1 MLKFFLWA
9 AIQTFPFEVQY
20 AWMSN
25 WRKLIDLAQIPRYPN
40 VSVLECKSGLL
51 GLHNLDLIWTSYHLS
66 DSLLDIG
73 LNRPL
78 NVTRFCSIIH
88 SQSIAPSPGE
98 ELRMRLVKVRELA
111 RCWRDAEVQA
121 EPGFVLLTTI
131 SVVSLRTSN
140 LERITFHYVRALISG
155 SWTPMLTKYSHHAC
169 RHDMQW
175 NLNLNAVT
183 CETHPKLWPMINM
196 KSYQFCNTTDDTKDD
211 AKAENDLR
219 IFYFPTQTVL
229 QVIRSSQL

>member
-1 MLKFFLWA
+1 MF
-9 AIQTFPFEVQY
+9 Q
-20 AWMSN
+20 S
-25 WRKLIDLAQIPRYPN
+25 RN
-40 VSVLECKSGLL
+40 VNPVC
-51 GLHNLDLIWTSYHLS
+51 LDCIILIWSGPLITFQIACWT
-66 DSLLDIG
+66 LDWI

-121 EPGFVLLTTI
+121 EPSFVLLTTI
-131 SVVSLRTSN
+131 SAVSLRTLN
-140 LERITFHYVRALISG
+140 LERITFHYVRALELISG